1 MAELTLISQDSGSLK
16 PLIEG
21 AISEALRLTETGIQ
35 RTERRLKEF
44 EEKYQVSTQEFL
56 SRYQNDEMSETLDL
70 DEWIGE
76 TRMLQRLQEKADRL
90 RGIEFAS

>member
-35 RTERRLKEF
+35 RTERRLQEF

-56 SRYQNDEMSETLDL
+56 SRYHNDEMPETLDL

-76 TRMLQRLQEKADRL
+76 SQMLQRLQEKADRL
-90 RGIEFAS
+90 RGIEFTN

>member
-35 RTERRLKEF
+35 RTERRIQEF
-44 EEKYQVSTQEFL
+44 EQKYQVSTQEFL
-56 SRYQNDEMSETLDL
+56 SRYQNDEMPETLDL

-76 TRMLQRLQEKADRL
+76 TRMLQRLQDKADRL
-90 RGIEFAS
+90 RGIEFAN